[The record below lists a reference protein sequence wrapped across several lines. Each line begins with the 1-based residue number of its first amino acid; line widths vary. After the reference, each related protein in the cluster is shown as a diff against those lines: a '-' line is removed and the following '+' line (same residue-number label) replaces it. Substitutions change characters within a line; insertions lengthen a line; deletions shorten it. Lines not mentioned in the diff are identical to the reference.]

1 MTDYT
6 IIQNSLPALQVV
18 VPLLLA
24 PIAVLVTIPFLS
36 WLIALAGSLFC
47 LYSSISLYFLVSEI
61 GKINYYMGGWLPP
74 YGIEYIIDDASAFM
88 IVLISLMGVFATIYA
103 FQSLKK
109 EINKKSQSR
118 VYGMWLLA
126 LGGLL
131 GLVTTGDAFNLFV
144 FLEISSLS
152 SVTLVALGS
161 KNDKRALTAAFN
173 YLLIGAVGATFYV
186 IGVGLLYS
194 VFINAISSSSIVPYS
209 LLMRKIRARPSAV
222 VATPTTIAVR
232 IKTCGKGFE
241 YNESL

>member
-1 MTDYT
+1 MIDYT

-24 PIAVLVTIPFLS
+24 PVAVLITIPFLS

-47 LYSSISLYFLVSEI
+47 LYSSITLYFLVSDI

-103 FQSLKK
+103 FESLKK

-152 SVTLVALGS
+152 SC
-161 KNDKRALTAAFN
+161 
-173 YLLIGAVGATFYV
+173 
-186 IGVGLLYS
+186 LLYTS
-194 VFINAISSSSIVPYS
+194 
-209 LLMRKIRARPSAV
+209 PS
-222 VATPTTIAVR
+222 PR
-232 IKTCGKGFE
+232 DRG
-241 YNESL
+241 